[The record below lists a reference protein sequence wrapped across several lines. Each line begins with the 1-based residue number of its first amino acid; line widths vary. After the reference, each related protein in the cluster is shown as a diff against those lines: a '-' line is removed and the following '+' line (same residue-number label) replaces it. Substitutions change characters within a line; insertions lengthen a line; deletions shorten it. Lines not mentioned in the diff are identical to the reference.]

1 MTSTEDDPAIENK
14 DKVEAN
20 ATQSGRGD
28 SEVAD
33 VHGEDFIARK
43 IRGCGGDKV
52 K

>member
-1 MTSTEDDPAIENK
+1 LITSTGDDAAIEEK
-14 DKVEAN
+14 EVEAN

-33 VHGEDFIARK
+33 VHGEDFIVRK
-43 IRGCGGDKV
+43 IRGGGRDKI

>member
-1 MTSTEDDPAIENK
+1 MTSTGDDSAIGEK
-14 DKVEAN
+14 EVEAN
-20 ATQSGRGD
+20 ATQSGRGG

-52 K
+52 E